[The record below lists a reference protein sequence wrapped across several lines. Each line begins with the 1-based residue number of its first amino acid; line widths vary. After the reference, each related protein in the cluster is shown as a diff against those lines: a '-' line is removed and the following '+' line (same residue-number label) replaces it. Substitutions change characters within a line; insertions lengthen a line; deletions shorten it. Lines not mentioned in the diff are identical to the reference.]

1 MIRMANDKR
10 LGRGL
15 GAIFGDDVS
24 NVLDEIQQG
33 GNDQFGGVRTSL
45 RIESIRVNPYQ
56 PRRHF
61 DDDKITELASSIEQH
76 GLFTPILVRETNQGY
91 ELVAGERRLRA
102 SKELKMEEINAIVV
116 DFDDDQMMEIALIEN
131 VQREDLNVIE
141 EAMGYKSLIDRLGL
155 TQEDVAKRV
164 SKSRSH
170 VTNLLRLL
178 KLPEATKIMVAE
190 GKLSMGHVRPLIML
204 ENDKDIERFAQQIYN
219 EKLSARDAEN
229 LVKEFLNPSEAP
241 EVKETTDEF
250 DYAVSLFENKL
261 QTRINIT
268 SKQVNIHFTDDEDL
282 NRILELLNLI
292 D

>member
-1 MIRMANDKR
+1 MADDKR

-45 RIESIRVNPYQ
+45 SIESIRVNPYQ

-102 SKELKMEEINAIVV
+102 SKELNMEEINAIVV

-229 LVKEFLNPSEAP
+229 LVKEFLNPNLKP
-241 EVKETTDEF
+241 EETKVKSNEF
-250 DYAVSLFENKL
+250 SYAISLFEDKL
-261 QTRINIT
+261 QTRIEINN
-268 SKQVNIHFTDDEDL
+268 KKLVIHFNDDDDL
-282 NRILELLNLI
+282 NRIMEELDVLE
-292 D
+292 

>member
-1 MIRMANDKR
+1 MANDKR

-24 NVLDEIQQG
+24 NVLEDIQQG
-33 GNDQFGGVRTSL
+33 TEESYGGVRTML
-45 RIESIRVNPYQ
+45 EVQSIRVNPYQ

-61 DDDKITELASSIEQH
+61 DDDKIAELASSIQQH
-76 GLFTPILVRETNQGY
+76 GLFTPILVRESNQGY

-102 SKELKMEEINAIVV
+102 TKELGSEEISAIVV

-141 EAMGYKSLIDRLGL
+141 EAMGYKSLVDRLGL
-155 TQEDVAKRV
+155 TQEEVAKRV

-170 VTNLLRLL
+170 ITNLLRLL
-178 KLPEATKIMVAE
+178 RLPESTKTMVAE
-190 GKLSMGHVRPLIML
+190 EKLTMGHVRPLIML
-204 ENDKDIERFAQQIYN
+204 ENDKDIERLAQRIYA
-219 EKLSARDAEN
+219 EKLSARDAEK

-261 QTRINIT
+261 QTRIEISN
-268 SKQVNIHFTDDEDL
+268 KKLVIHFNDDDDL
-282 NRILELLNLI
+282 NRIMEELDVLE
-292 D
+292 